1 MNDGI
6 CDGCKALAYCDLPP
20 AWLAKNQSEKS

>member
-6 CDGCKALAYCDLPP
+6 CDGCKALTYCDLPL
-20 AWLAKNQSEKS
+20 ALLAKNQSEKS